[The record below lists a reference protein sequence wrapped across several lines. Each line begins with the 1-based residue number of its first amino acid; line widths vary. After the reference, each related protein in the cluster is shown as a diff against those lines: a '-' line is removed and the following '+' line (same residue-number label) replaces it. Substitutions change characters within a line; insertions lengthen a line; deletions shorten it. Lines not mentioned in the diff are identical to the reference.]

1 MENIQTTSLEYITKE
16 TEKNSK
22 DISDFEYCLRCHR
35 KLKNPEYRLRGMGK
49 ICWEKSH
56 QEQSKRLF

>member
-1 MENIQTTSLEYITKE
+1 MRNTQTTLLTDTQ
-16 TEKNSK
+16 TEEKRNSNTAN
-22 DISDFEYCLRCHR
+22 DYDYCLRCHR

-56 QEQSKRLF
+56 LEQSMRLF